1 MIKYTLRRIG
11 MALLTLL
18 IIPPRFCC
26 LCAGACHARESF
38 SVRADSAEQIR
49 RTRRKWG

>member
-18 IIPPRFCC
+18 IITFCC
-26 LCAGACHARESF
+26 LCWCVSCPEILFRPSGYEC
-38 SVRADSAEQIR
+38 
-49 RTRRKWG
+49 